1 MKTIL
6 RASLL
11 TLLSIL
17 LAVSLTI
24 SDGDGYDVGS
34 VSDYSGT
41 YYTTIGHSPRWTMVI
56 KQSGNDV
63 TYTMEG
69 EGKTVAGTGT
79 VSGNTM
85 TLTAEIASTV
95 TILATFSSDAQNFFG
110 TFDITGN
117 NPIQGSI
124 TGTKSAWAIYDVDLN
139 GIPRFIAEGGIEL
152 EKIQKVSKFRS
163 GEGHDYSDDFESC
176 RSMKHYFYPEDGVD
190 RATVK
195 IFSPVNG
202 VVIGTTE
209 EWDGPELWKGTV
221 VGIKAKDYEA
231 FHLAI
236 FHINLNN
243 PLNVGD
249 IVTAGQ
255 ELGKSQ
261 KVSGTVSDFAVG
273 VHTPNGYKLLSYFD
287 VMTNS
292 LFQDYQARGVVSR
305 DEAIISK
312 EERDADP
319 LTCDGEEFVGSGNLE
334 NRIILN

>member
-1 MKTIL
+1 MKSIL
-6 RASLL
+6 RALLL
-11 TLLSIL
+11 TLSSIL
-17 LAVSLTI
+17 LAVSLTAR
-24 SDGDGYDVGS
+24 DGDGNGGDS
-34 VSDYSGT
+34 VTDYSGM

-56 KQSGNDV
+56 NQSGNDV
-63 TYTMEG
+63 TFTIEG
-69 EGKTVAGTGT
+69 EGKTVEGTGT

-95 TILATFSSDAQNFFG
+95 TILATFSSDEQNFFG
-110 TFDITGN
+110 TYNITGD

-124 TGTKSAWAIYDVDLN
+124 TGTKSTWATYDVNAN
-139 GIPRFIAEGGIEL
+139 GIPEFITEDVIEL
-152 EKIQKVSKFRS
+152 VKIQQVSKFRS

-176 RSMKHYFYPEDGVD
+176 RSMKHYFYPKDGVD
-190 RATVK
+190 KATVK

-202 VVIGTTE
+202 AVIGTTE
-209 EWDGPELWKGTV
+209 EWDGPGLWKGTV
-221 VGIKAKDYEA
+221 VGIKPKDYEA

-249 IVTAGQ
+249 TVTAGQ

-261 KVSGTVSDFAVG
+261 KISGTVSDFAVG

-292 LFQDYQARGVVSR
+292 LFQDYLERGVVSR

-312 EERDADP
+312 EKRDADP
-319 LTCDGEEFVGSGNLE
+319 LTCDGEEFVDRGNLE
-334 NRIILN
+334 NWVILD

>member
-1 MKTIL
+1 MKSIL
-6 RASLL
+6 RALLL

-17 LAVSLTI
+17 LAVSLTAYG
-24 SDGDGYDVGS
+24 GDGNGGGS
-34 VSDYSGT
+34 VTDYSGT

-56 KQSGNDV
+56 NQSGNDV
-63 TYTMEG
+63 TFTMEG
-69 EGKTVAGTGT
+69 EGKMVVGTGT

-95 TILATFSSDAQNFFG
+95 TILATFSSDEQNFFG
-110 TFDITGN
+110 TYNIAGD

-124 TGTKSAWAIYDVDLN
+124 TGTKSAWATYDVDVN
-139 GIPRFIAEGGIEL
+139 GIPKFIAEDGIEL
-152 EKIQKVSKFRS
+152 VKIQQVSKFRS

-176 RSMKHYFYPEDGVD
+176 RSMKHYFYPKDGVD
-190 RATVK
+190 KATVK

-202 VVIGTTE
+202 AVIGTTE

-221 VGIKAKDYEA
+221 VGIKPKDYEA

-261 KVSGTVSDFAVG
+261 KISGTVSDFAVG

-292 LFQDYQARGVVSR
+292 IFQDYQERGVVSR

-312 EERDADP
+312 KERDADP
-319 LTCDGEEFVGSGNLE
+319 LTCDGEEFVDSGNLE
-334 NRIILN
+334 NWVILN

>member
-85 TLTAEIASTV
+85 TLKAEIASTV

-110 TFDITGN
+110 TFDI
-117 NPIQGSI
+117 
-124 TGTKSAWAIYDVDLN
+124 
-139 GIPRFIAEGGIEL
+139 
-152 EKIQKVSKFRS
+152 
-163 GEGHDYSDDFESC
+163 
-176 RSMKHYFYPEDGVD
+176 
-190 RATVK
+190 
-195 IFSPVNG
+195 
-202 VVIGTTE
+202 
-209 EWDGPELWKGTV
+209 
-221 VGIKAKDYEA
+221 
-231 FHLAI
+231 
-236 FHINLNN
+236 
-243 PLNVGD
+243 
-249 IVTAGQ
+249 
-255 ELGKSQ
+255 
-261 KVSGTVSDFAVG
+261 
-273 VHTPNGYKLLSYFD
+273 
-287 VMTNS
+287 
-292 LFQDYQARGVVSR
+292 
-305 DEAIISK
+305 
-312 EERDADP
+312 
-319 LTCDGEEFVGSGNLE
+319 
-334 NRIILN
+334 